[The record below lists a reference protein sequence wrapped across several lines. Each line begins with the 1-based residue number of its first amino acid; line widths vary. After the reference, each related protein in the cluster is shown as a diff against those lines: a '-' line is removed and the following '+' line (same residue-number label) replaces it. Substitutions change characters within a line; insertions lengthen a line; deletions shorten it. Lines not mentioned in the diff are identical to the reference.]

1 MSLSL
6 VVCEPFNPL
15 QHGFGASS
23 SPGALGGF
31 LVNYSLTYEEV
42 LDGEHEEIL
51 DAYENTAERAGSH
64 PTIRAYGDIMSSGVF
79 PQLHIAKTEYLQPG
93 EECIGVLKTHWLR
106 LIQRRWKTIMFEREQ
121 MTRARAMPS
130 SLSVREATGQWP
142 AGIRQLPGIR
152 GMLSGLAN

>member
-15 QHGFGASS
+15 QHGFGDSS

-31 LVNYSLTYEEV
+31 LVNYSLTYQEV

-51 DAYENTAERAGSH
+51 DAYGDAPGLVNEH

-106 LIQRRWKTIMFEREQ
+106 LVQRRWKKIMSERDQ
-121 MTRARAMPS
+121 ITKARAKPS

-142 AGIRQLPGIR
+142 AGLRRMPGVR
-152 GMLSGLAN
+152 GMLAEVVN